1 MKLKMEKKRTFPHNF
16 LLSGICHGDLKK
28 KWTNIDI
35 YTRKM
40 KPGASGSCL

>member
-28 KWTNIDI
+28 WTNIDI